1 MISALSQD
9 TIRDALTKFATF
21 YDQHRGD
28 MSTWQIE
35 AWRDEH
41 YPSLLPARLYPTP
54 ELAQE
59 RRIAVCKMLSRLPE
73 AVGSDEADECLRID
87 RHARAGTDF
96 AEAVWGVLDAFSLK
110 VRRNAEGFLDFMEAA
125 AVVEAVPS
133 PEPKDS
139 MTEEEAKDILRQ
151 RDNRAVRG

>member
-41 YPSLLPARLYPTP
+41 YPSLLPARLYPYGQANEQSQFTDDPTKAAPQWQPALRADTP
-54 ELAQE
+54 MPCPFCG
-59 RRIAVCKMLSRLPE
+59 ILPITVKE
-73 AVGSDEADECLRID
+73 
-87 RHARAGTDF
+87 
-96 AEAVWGVLDAFSLK
+96 
-110 VRRNAEGFLDFMEAA
+110 N
-125 AVVEAVPS
+125 
-133 PEPKDS
+133 
-139 MTEEEAKDILRQ
+139 
-151 RDNRAVRG
+151 